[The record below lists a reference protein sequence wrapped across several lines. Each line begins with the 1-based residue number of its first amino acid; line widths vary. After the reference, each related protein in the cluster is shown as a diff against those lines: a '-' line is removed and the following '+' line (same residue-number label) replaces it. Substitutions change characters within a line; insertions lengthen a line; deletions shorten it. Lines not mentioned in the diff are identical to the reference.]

1 MTVDVDYAHTR
12 DAERH
17 RDAKTRA
24 IAGLAWR
31 YALTAAELDA
41 LDDAARRHLARAA
54 DVNPPSPGSPTWQQ
68 VHDLLARMHAAARA
82 GNAPDQDLKDER
94 PAWLSDLTAPLP
106 DEEATAGAHVPKGWA
121 ALVGASGPLPDAPCS
136 TCRAPAIVQTVAAR
150 HCAAHPPQPGEW
162 GAHLDFTPS
171 PQPCQTSRCYC
182 GRCPHYT
189 LAPPTTVPAPEP
201 ARRRR

>member
-1 MTVDVDYAHTR
+1 MTEVDYAHTR
-12 DAERH
+12 EAERN

-24 IAGLAWR
+24 IATLAWR
-31 YALTAAELDA
+31 YAVTPAELDA

-54 DVNPPSPGSPTWQQ
+54 DVNPPSAGSPTWTQ
-68 VHDLLARMHAAARA
+68 VRELLTRMHAAA
-82 GNAPDQDLKDER
+82 GSEQAPPQDLKGER
-94 PAWLSDLTAPLP
+94 PAWLDDPAAPLP
-106 DEEATAGAHVPKGWA
+106 VEDADAAAHTPKGWDV
-121 ALVGASGPLPDAPCS
+121 LVATVDPLPNAPCS
-136 TCRAPAIVQTVAAR
+136 TCRAPSVVQTVSAR

-162 GAHLDFTPS
+162 GAHLDFTPRTV
-171 PQPCQTSRCYC
+171 PCLTSRCYC